1 MTLVCARPYNRSVPL
16 YEYECQACH
25 FRFEKLQRLSDPP
38 PKKCPECGGKIVQM
52 MSTSSVQFKGSG
64 WYVSDYQRKGSGGDS
79 TGEKKAES
87 KGEKAESKPETKG
100 ETKTETKSEVKTES
114 KSETKT
120 KSETKHDSK
129 GAKEKK

>member
-16 YEYECQACH
+16 YEYECQDCQ

-38 PKKCPECGGKIVQM
+38 PPKCPECSGKIVQM
-52 MSTSSVQFKGSG
+52 MSTSAAHFKGSG

-79 TGEKKAES
+79 KGEKKAES
-87 KGEKAESKPETKG
+87 KAETKSETKG
-100 ETKTETKSEVKTES
+100 ETKTETKGET
-114 KSETKT
+114 KSGTKGETKT
-120 KSETKHDSK
+120 ETKSDSK

>member
-1 MTLVCARPYNRSVPL
+1 LTLVCARPYNRSVPL

-79 TGEKKAES
+79 AGEKKAES
-87 KGEKAESKPETKG
+87 KPETKAEGKPETKG
-100 ETKTETKSEVKTES
+100 ETKTETKG
-114 KSETKT
+114 ETKT
-120 KSETKHDSK
+120 KTEPKSDSK

>member
-1 MTLVCARPYNRSVPL
+1 MPL

-52 MSTSSVQFKGSG
+52 MSAPAVQFKGSG
-64 WYVSDYQRKGSGGDS
+64 WYVSDYQRKGSGGDG

-87 KGEKAESKPETKG
+87 KPETKTETKGEAKTEAKTESKSETKG
-100 ETKTETKSEVKTES
+100 ETKTETKS
-114 KSETKT
+114 
-120 KSETKHDSK
+120 DSK

>member
-1 MTLVCARPYNRSVPL
+1 MTLLCARPYNRWVPL

-38 PKKCPECGGKIVQM
+38 PPRCPECGGKIVQM

-79 TGEKKAES
+79 KGEKKAES
-87 KGEKAESKPETKG
+87 KPDTKG
-100 ETKTETKSEVKTES
+100 EAKTES

-120 KSETKHDSK
+120 KTETKSDSK
-129 GAKEKK
+129 GAKDKK

>member
-1 MTLVCARPYNRSVPL
+1 MPL

-38 PKKCPECGGKIVQM
+38 PPKCPECGGKIVQM

-64 WYVSDYQRKGSGGDS
+64 WYVSDYQRKGSGGDG

-87 KGEKAESKPETKG
+87 KP
-100 ETKTETKSEVKTES
+100 ETKSEAKTES

-120 KSETKHDSK
+120 KTETKSDSK

>member
-16 YEYECQACH
+16 YEYECQACL

-52 MSTSSVQFKGSG
+52 MSASSVQFKGSG
-64 WYVSDYQRKGSGGDS
+64 WYVSDYQRKGSGADS
-79 TGEKKAES
+79 TGEKKA
-87 KGEKAESKPETKG
+87 ASKPES
-100 ETKTETKSEVKTES
+100 KSEAKTES
-114 KSETKT
+114 KSETKGET
-120 KSETKHDSK
+120 KSETKSDSK

>member
-38 PKKCPECGGKIVQM
+38 PPKCPECGGKIVQM

-64 WYVSDYQRKGSGGDS
+64 WYVSDYQRKGSGGDG

-87 KGEKAESKPETKG
+87 KSESKSGTKGETKSETKS
-100 ETKTETKSEVKTES
+100 ETKTETKSETKTETRS
-114 KSETKT
+114 
-120 KSETKHDSK
+120 DSK

>member
-1 MTLVCARPYNRSVPL
+1 MTLVCARPYNRCVPL

-38 PKKCPECGGKIVQM
+38 PKKCPECGGKVVQM

-64 WYVSDYQRKGSGGDS
+64 WYVTDYARKGSGGDS
-79 TGEKKAES
+79 AGEK
-87 KGEKAESKPETKG
+87 KAESKPETKG
-100 ETKTETKSEVKTES
+100 ETKTEAKGGTKTES

-120 KSETKHDSK
+120 KTETRSDSK
-129 GAKEKK
+129 GAKDKK

>member
-1 MTLVCARPYNRSVPL
+1 MPL

-38 PKKCPECGGKIVQM
+38 PPKCPECGGKIAQM

-64 WYVSDYQRKGSGGDS
+64 WYVTDYQRKGSGGDS
-79 TGEKKAES
+79 KGEKKAES
-87 KGEKAESKPETKG
+87 KAETKSETKGETKSETKG
-100 ETKTETKSEVKTES
+100 ETKTKTETKS
-114 KSETKT
+114 
-120 KSETKHDSK
+120 DSK

>member
-38 PKKCPECGGKIVQM
+38 PPKCPECGGKIAQM

-64 WYVSDYQRKGSGGDS
+64 WYVTDYQRKGSGGDS
-79 TGEKKAES
+79 KGEKKAES
-87 KGEKAESKPETKG
+87 KAETKSETKG
-100 ETKTETKSEVKTES
+100 ETKTKTETKS
-114 KSETKT
+114 
-120 KSETKHDSK
+120 DSK